1 MLEQAMQSRT
11 RITATSLAS
20 ALCVAA
26 GVALFPANA
35 DEGPAVAKR
44 LSEAGVILPLEKIVA
59 AARKIKPGEV
69 LETELERKGKGYV
82 YEIEILDVHG
92 QVWEVKLDAKTAK
105 LIKLE
110 SED

>member
-1 MLEQAMQSRT
+1 MQSRKRT
-11 RITATSLAS
+11 HSILLAA
-20 ALCVAA
+20 ALCCAA
-26 GVALFPANA
+26 GVVLIPAQA

-69 LETELERKGKGYV
+69 LESELEKKGKAYV
-82 YEIEILDVHG
+82 YEIEILDARG
-92 QVWEVKLDAKTAK
+92 QVWEVKLDARTAK

-110 SED
+110 SDD

>member
-1 MLEQAMQSRT
+1 MQSRK
-11 RITATSLAS
+11 RVHSILLAA

-26 GVALFPANA
+26 GVVLFPAQA

-69 LETELERKGKGYV
+69 LESELEKKGKAYV
-82 YEIEILDVHG
+82 YEIEILDARG
-92 QVWEVKLDAKTAK
+92 QVWEVKLDARTAK

-110 SED
+110 SDD

>member
-1 MLEQAMQSRT
+1 MQIRN
-11 RITATSLAS
+11 RVTSIL
-20 ALCVAA
+20 VAA
-26 GVALFPANA
+26 ALAGAASLALFPAQA

-82 YEIEILDVHG
+82 YEIEILDARG

>member
-1 MLEQAMQSRT
+1 MP
-11 RITATSLAS
+11 RIRVTSIVLT
-20 ALCVAA
+20 ALCGAV
-26 GVALFPANA
+26 GVALFPAQA

-44 LSEAGVILPLEKIVA
+44 LSDAGVILPLEWIVA
-59 AARKIKPGEV
+59 AARKVKPGEV
-69 LETELERKGKGYV
+69 LESELERKGKGYV
-82 YEIEILDVHG
+82 YEIEILDARG

>member
-1 MLEQAMQSRT
+1 MQSRN
-11 RITATSLAS
+11 RVTSIL
-20 ALCVAA
+20 VAA
-26 GVALFPANA
+26 ALAGAASLALFPAQA

-69 LETELERKGKGYV
+69 LESELERKGKGYV
-82 YEIEILDVHG
+82 YEIEILDARG

>member
-1 MLEQAMQSRT
+1 MQSRN
-11 RITATSLAS
+11 RVTSIL
-20 ALCVAA
+20 VAA
-26 GVALFPANA
+26 ALAGAASLALFPAQA

-69 LETELERKGKGYV
+69 LESELERKGKGYV
-82 YEIEILDVHG
+82 YEIEILDARG
-92 QVWEVKLDAKTAK
+92 QVWEVKLDARSGK
-105 LIKLE
+105 LIAVE

>member
-1 MLEQAMQSRT
+1 MQIRN
-11 RITATSLAS
+11 RITSIL
-20 ALCVAA
+20 VAA
-26 GVALFPANA
+26 ALAGAASLALFPAQA

-44 LSEAGVILPLEKIVA
+44 LSDAGVILPLEKIVA

-69 LETELERKGKGYV
+69 LESELERKGKGYV
-82 YEIEILDVHG
+82 YEIEILDARG

>member
-1 MLEQAMQSRT
+1 MQIRN
-11 RITATSLAS
+11 RVTSIL
-20 ALCVAA
+20 VAA
-26 GVALFPANA
+26 ALAGAASLALFPAQA

-69 LETELERKGKGYV
+69 LESELERKGKGYV
-82 YEIEILDVHG
+82 YEIEILDARG

>member
-1 MLEQAMQSRT
+1 MQSRT
-11 RITATSLAS
+11 RVTSILLAA
-20 ALCVAA
+20 ALCGVA

-69 LETELERKGKGYV
+69 LETELERKGQGYV
-82 YEIEILDVHG
+82 YEIEILDARG
-92 QVWEVKLDAKTAK
+92 QVWEVKLDAKTARF
-105 LIKLE
+105 IKME
-110 SED
+110 SDD

>member
-1 MLEQAMQSRT
+1 MQIRN
-11 RITATSLAS
+11 RVTSIL
-20 ALCVAA
+20 VAA
-26 GVALFPANA
+26 ALAGAASLALFPAQA

-44 LSEAGVILPLEKIVA
+44 LSDAGVILPLEKIVA

-69 LETELERKGKGYV
+69 LESELERKGKGYV
-82 YEIEILDVHG
+82 YEIEILDARG

>member
-1 MLEQAMQSRT
+1 MQIRNRVTS
-11 RITATSLAS
+11 ILVAAALAGAASLA
-20 ALCVAA
+20 LV
-26 GVALFPANA
+26 PAQA

-69 LETELERKGKGYV
+69 LESELERKGKGYV
-82 YEIEILDVHG
+82 YEIEILDARG

>member
-1 MLEQAMQSRT
+1 MQIRN
-11 RITATSLAS
+11 RITSIL
-20 ALCVAA
+20 VAA
-26 GVALFPANA
+26 ALAGAASLALFPAQA

-82 YEIEILDVHG
+82 YEIEILDARG